1 MVDTYNCPMIKLFL
15 PLALNIALL
24 LATADRCRLT
34 IITETEQD
42 FKLDIHLYNDFNIFY
57 LQMVTDMSLVHGNI
71 SEMSTEMSE
80 TKLSSMELKKHLD
93 SVEFVTTTIRSDV
106 AGLTTKIYNIK
117 TSLFE
122 QSNEMSTIKA
132 TQVDITLYQVSLW
145 KVEPPNIES
154 YFKGFKRIFKTPTYT
169 TFRC

>member
-1 MVDTYNCPMIKLFL
+1 
-15 PLALNIALL
+15 
-24 LATADRCRLT
+24 
-34 IITETEQD
+34 
-42 FKLDIHLYNDFNIFY
+42 
-57 LQMVTDMSLVHGNI
+57 MVTDMSWVHGNI

-122 QSNEMSTIKA
+122 QSNEMSTLKA
-132 TQVDITLYQVSLW
+132 TQVMTQTQYYKD
-145 KVEPPNIES
+145 KVPLE
-154 YFKGFKRIFKTPTYT
+154 Y
-169 TFRC
+169 

>member
-1 MVDTYNCPMIKLFL
+1 
-15 PLALNIALL
+15 
-24 LATADRCRLT
+24 
-34 IITETEQD
+34 
-42 FKLDIHLYNDFNIFY
+42 
-57 LQMVTDMSLVHGNI
+57 MVTDMSLVHGNI

-132 TQVDITLYQVSLW
+132 TQVDKTLYQVPLW
-145 KVEPPNIES
+145 KVTKS
-154 YFKGFKRIFKTPTYT
+154 RKFLLRL
-169 TFRC
+169 